1 MDIWNAWRCIWVP
14 GGGVGWVG
22 GGGGGEFP
30 PSYVLRS
37 LLKGGSE

>member
-1 MDIWNAWRCIWVP
+1 MHGDVFGCREAGW
-14 GGGVGWVG
+14 GGWVG